1 MTGIGVT
8 ELLENI
14 SALLPANNSSPDEE
28 LSGVVFKI
36 EREPSGEKIAYI
48 RLFQVVYT
56 LENMW
61 IFSEMSL
68 YHIRKKIKKM
78 CIFHNGDAI
87 QISTVPSGEFCKVW
101 GLNDIKI
108 GDIIGE
114 RTDYIKDI
122 HFAEPQM
129 EAAIDAVPKER
140 IHDLYAALMELC
152 EEDPLIQVWKDDV
165 HNELYIR
172 LFGEVQKK

>member
-1 MTGIGVT
+1 
-8 ELLENI
+8 
-14 SALLPANNSSPDEE
+14 
-28 LSGVVFKI
+28 
-36 EREPSGEKIAYI
+36 
-48 RLFQVVYT
+48 
-56 LENMW
+56 
-61 IFSEMSL
+61 
-68 YHIRKKIKKM
+68 M

-140 IHDLYAALMELC
+140 IHDLYAALMEIC

-172 LFGEVQKK
+172 LFGEVQKEVIETTLLRNINCRLLFQIRELYVLKTNWHWKFRRSNG

>member
-1 MTGIGVT
+1 M
-8 ELLENI
+8 
-14 SALLPANNSSPDEE
+14 
-28 LSGVVFKI
+28 
-36 EREPSGEKIAYI
+36 
-48 RLFQVVYT
+48 
-56 LENMW
+56 
-61 IFSEMSL
+61 
-68 YHIRKKIKKM
+68 
-78 CIFHNGDAI
+78 
-87 QISTVPSGEFCKVW
+87 

-129 EAAIDAVPKER
+129 EAAIDAVPKEQ
-140 IHDLYAALMELC
+140 IHNLYAVLMELC
-152 EEDPLIQVWKDDV
+152 EEDPLIKVWKDDV

>member
-1 MTGIGVT
+1 
-8 ELLENI
+8 
-14 SALLPANNSSPDEE
+14 
-28 LSGVVFKI
+28 
-36 EREPSGEKIAYI
+36 
-48 RLFQVVYT
+48 
-56 LENMW
+56 
-61 IFSEMSL
+61 
-68 YHIRKKIKKM
+68 M
-78 CIFHNGDAI
+78 CIFHNGNAV
-87 QISTVPSGEFCKVW
+87 QTSTVLAVTFVKW
-101 GLNDIKI
+101 GLNNIKI
-108 GDIIGE
+108 GDIIGK